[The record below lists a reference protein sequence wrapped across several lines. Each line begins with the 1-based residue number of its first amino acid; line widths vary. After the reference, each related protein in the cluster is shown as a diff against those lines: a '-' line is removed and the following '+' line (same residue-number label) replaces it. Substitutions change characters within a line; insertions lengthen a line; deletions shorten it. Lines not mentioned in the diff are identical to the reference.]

1 MFLASTGL
9 LELGSAMTSLIGI
22 IFGSV
27 LICSPIMIWYW
38 AKKIY
43 QELYNRAE
51 LENEAINRM
60 KEMETNLTTLTQE
73 IETLVKVTAQ
83 IAINQ
88 ETLIAYMAQLQPGT
102 HVEGVNDVID
112 VNSIAR
118 EVPTGDGISTT
129 WYTCE

>member
-1 MFLASTGL
+1 MFLASNGL
-9 LELGSAMTSLIGI
+9 LELGSVMSSLIGI
-22 IFGSV
+22 TFGTV
-27 LICSPIMIWYW
+27 LVCSPIVIWYW
-38 AKKIY
+38 VKKIY
-43 QELYNRAE
+43 QELRNRTE
-51 LENEAINRM
+51 LENEAINQIQEM
-60 KEMETNLTTLTQE
+60 KRNLTALTQE

-118 EVPTGDGISTT
+118 EIPTGDGAATT